1 MIREANGAS
10 RVTVGSA
17 RRQDAFDHYLE

>member
-1 MIREANGAS
+1 MIREASGVS